1 MTLITALRNRYSKV
15 VFKRLS
21 LVPKCGTW
29 DKNSML
35 HFMNIT
41 VFTVYIKKLYSFH
54 TVWELDLNAT
64 ISRAKAL
71 AAPSCSLLDLGM
83 FTLQ

>member
-1 MTLITALRNRYSKV
+1 MTFITALRNRYSKV
-15 VFKRLS
+15 VFKSLS
-21 LVPKCGTW
+21 LVRQ
-29 DKNSML
+29 NSML

-41 VFTVYIKKLYSFH
+41 VFTGYIKKLHSFP

-71 AAPSCSLLDLGM
+71 AALSCSLLDLGM